1 MVYNYYMK
9 NNIARLMV
17 LAVFGLFPA
26 LGSAQ
31 GMVVRVDG
39 KKVYLDTTSFK
50 QKVTKGQSFK
60 VILSSEKL
68 VNPKTGNDLGEV
80 HTYSPAGKIIEVQE
94 KYAVGELA
102 DTAKIAVGQEAV
114 LEEAAP
120 AAPTAAPAAPAGQEP
135 AATIS
140 SRRKIVYEPVEQEIV
155 SLSQADVTAPGAQN
169 IITLSDKGV
178 VTVWSRGEKDTLRQ
192 ELSYQISRSAQAVVL
207 SAVPVKAGLAQ
218 IFVSVYEPSRK
229 TFSTLVLENQNNA
242 LVQTDKL
249 PYFMKEVGCGTD
261 KKLWAQTPFATAG
274 RPGSARE
281 VTYAD
286 GQITAEKPTVS
297 TQRNWL
303 SGVNFYEVEKP
314 GDSNLIYT
322 SANGTIRLST
332 AKGKRAESKDL
343 FAKAPNRVKYKQEIV
358 DFYPSVQVFG
368 PAGNATVA
376 AVENKSKYGILSSAF
391 GQYHSS
397 NIHFMAF
404 EKGRLN
410 ITDTLPLDGYVYDTA
425 CSDDAILT
433 AEVLP
438 GGNSSVV
445 EIFK

>member
-80 HTYSPAGKIIEVQE
+80 HTYSPSGKIIEVQE

-102 DTAKIAVGQEAV
+102 DTAKISVGQEAV

-192 ELSYQISRSAQAVVL
+192 ELSYQIPRSAQAVVL

-229 TFSTLVLENQNNA
+229 TFSKT
-242 LVQTDKL
+242 
-249 PYFMKEVGCGTD
+249 
-261 KKLWAQTPFATAG
+261 TPW
-274 RPGSARE
+274 S
-281 VTYAD
+281 
-286 GQITAEKPTVS
+286 KPI
-297 TQRNWL
+297 NC
-303 SGVNFYEVEKP
+303 P
-314 GDSNLIYT
+314 
-322 SANGTIRLST
+322 
-332 AKGKRAESKDL
+332 
-343 FAKAPNRVKYKQEIV
+343 
-358 DFYPSVQVFG
+358 
-368 PAGNATVA
+368 
-376 AVENKSKYGILSSAF
+376 IL
-391 GQYHSS
+391 
-397 NIHFMAF
+397 
-404 EKGRLN
+404 
-410 ITDTLPLDGYVYDTA
+410 
-425 CSDDAILT
+425 
-433 AEVLP
+433 
-438 GGNSSVV
+438 
-445 EIFK
+445 